1 MPLPIAFLG
10 TTEIFVILGIVVLM
24 FGARKIPELMK
35 GVGTGIKEFKKAS
48 RDVQE
53 ELHRAMDEV
62 ERTPPAPT
70 PKAPQESLSQSS
82 QRTDLS
88 PKA

>member
-1 MPLPIAFLG
+1 MSLPSPIAFLG

-48 RDVQE
+48 K
-53 ELHRAMDEV
+53 EV
-62 ERTPPAPT
+62 TN
-70 PKAPQESLSQSS
+70 
-82 QRTDLS
+82 DLS
-88 PKA
+88 DPPGGSGSKSA

>member
-1 MPLPIAFLG
+1 MSLPSTVAFLG

-48 RDVQE
+48 K
-53 ELHRAMDEV
+53 EV
-62 ERTPPAPT
+62 TN
-70 PKAPQESLSQSS
+70 
-82 QRTDLS
+82 DLS
-88 PKA
+88 DPPGGSGSKSA

>member
-1 MPLPIAFLG
+1 MSMPLPIAFLG

-48 RDVQE
+48 K
-53 ELHRAMDEV
+53 EV
-62 ERTPPAPT
+62 TN
-70 PKAPQESLSQSS
+70 
-82 QRTDLS
+82 DLS
-88 PKA
+88 DPPGGSGPKSA

>member
-1 MPLPIAFLG
+1 MSMLSPIAFIG

-48 RDVQE
+48 K
-53 ELHRAMDEV
+53 EV
-62 ERTPPAPT
+62 TN
-70 PKAPQESLSQSS
+70 
-82 QRTDLS
+82 DLS
-88 PKA
+88 EPPGGSGSKSA

>member
-1 MPLPIAFLG
+1 VSSMSMLSPIAFIG

-48 RDVQE
+48 K
-53 ELHRAMDEV
+53 EV
-62 ERTPPAPT
+62 TN
-70 PKAPQESLSQSS
+70 
-82 QRTDLS
+82 DLS
-88 PKA
+88 EPPGGSGSKSA

>member
-1 MPLPIAFLG
+1 MPSPIAFIG

-48 RDVQE
+48 K
-53 ELHRAMDEV
+53 EV
-62 ERTPPAPT
+62 TDDMSEPPGGSG
-70 PKAPQESLSQSS
+70 PKSA
-82 QRTDLS
+82 
-88 PKA
+88 

>member
-1 MPLPIAFLG
+1 MPSPFAFIG

-48 RDVQE
+48 K
-53 ELHRAMDEV
+53 EV
-62 ERTPPAPT
+62 TDDMSEPPGGSG
-70 PKAPQESLSQSS
+70 PKSA
-82 QRTDLS
+82 
-88 PKA
+88 

>member
-1 MPLPIAFLG
+1 MSLPSPIAVLG

-48 RDVQE
+48 K
-53 ELHRAMDEV
+53 EV
-62 ERTPPAPT
+62 TN
-70 PKAPQESLSQSS
+70 
-82 QRTDLS
+82 DLS
-88 PKA
+88 DPPGGSGSKSA

>member
-1 MPLPIAFLG
+1 MLSPIAFIG

-48 RDVQE
+48 K
-53 ELHRAMDEV
+53 EV
-62 ERTPPAPT
+62 TN
-70 PKAPQESLSQSS
+70 
-82 QRTDLS
+82 DLS
-88 PKA
+88 EPPGGSGSKSA

>member
-1 MPLPIAFLG
+1 MPSPIAFIG

-48 RDVQE
+48 K
-53 ELHRAMDEV
+53 EV
-62 ERTPPAPT
+62 
-70 PKAPQESLSQSS
+70 SS
-82 QRTDLS
+82 DLS
-88 PKA
+88 DPPGGSGPKSA